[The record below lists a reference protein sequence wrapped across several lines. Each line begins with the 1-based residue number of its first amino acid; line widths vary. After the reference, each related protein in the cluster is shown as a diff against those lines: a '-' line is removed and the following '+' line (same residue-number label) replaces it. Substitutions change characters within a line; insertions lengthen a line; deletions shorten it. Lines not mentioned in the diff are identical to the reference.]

1 MKKKGF
7 SLIELMVAV
16 VIMATL
22 AAIAVPKLFGIIV
35 KAKVSEV
42 AFSAGAYIK
51 LQETYIHEHSKGGT
65 WQAIGYRSPAGNS
78 SGKARNATF
87 EYDATQSSYNW
98 SAENVIK
105 LNDCAQGKKWF
116 VNFSMDVSTYLVQ
129 FWASSD
135 DTVNCSDVLTPNFK
149 LLSNAAAAITSPGSV
164 N

>member
-7 SLIELMVAV
+7 TLIELMIAV
-16 VIMATL
+16 MIMGTL
-22 AAIAVPKLFGIIV
+22 AAIAVPKLFGMIV

-42 AFSAGAYIK
+42 GFSAGAYTK

-65 WQAIGYRSPAGNS
+65 WQAIGYKSPAGNS
-78 SGKARNATF
+78 SGKASTATF
-87 EYDATQSSYNW
+87 GYDAAQSAYNW
-98 SAENVIK
+98 SAEAIVK

-116 VNFSMDVSTYLVQ
+116 INFSMDVSSNLVQ

-135 DTVNCSDVLTPNFK
+135 DVTKCSDPLTPNFK
-149 LLSNAAAAITSPGSV
+149 HLSTVTAAITTPGTV